1 MVTITRN
8 EPLHEAVRK
17 AHEARGLTHRQA
29 AERLGI
35 SRSTYRAKI
44 YGVRGWTGDEVARL
58 EDVLQV
64 PKRSLYE
71 LVRLGDK

>member
-1 MVTITRN
+1 MVTVTRN

-17 AHEARGLTHRQA
+17 AHQARGMTHRQV

-44 YGVRGWTGDEVARL
+44 YGDRGWTGDEVARL

-64 PKRSLYE
+64 PKRSLYG
-71 LVRLGDK
+71 LVRLGDQ